1 MADRE
6 SHFHRSSRSGNSSD
20 SALVGAILLILS
32 LALPTQPAH
41 SETPT
46 ADEMEFFEKKIRPLL
61 AERCVS
67 CHGPQKQWSNFRLD
81 SRDALLKGGD
91 LGTAVIP
98 SKPEESPL
106 LAAIKHEGEL
116 IMPPEPAPKLSE
128 AEIGDL
134 THWIAIGAP
143 WPTEN
148 AVAGKSKDPKGHWA
162 FQPIQDPAI
171 PDPEA
176 SHGLLT
182 PVDAFVQAKLAEN
195 KLASSPPADR
205 RTLIRRASIDLTGLL
220 PSATEVDEFEND
232 DDPQSYEKLIDRL
245 LASPHYG
252 EQWGRHWLD
261 VARYSD
267 SKGYV
272 YAREERFWVH
282 AWNYRDWVVNAL
294 NEDLPYDRFLL
305 LQIAA
310 DQAATNPADK
320 AAMGFLTI
328 GRRFIGVSRD
338 IIDDRIDVVSRGTM
352 GLTVGCA
359 RCHDH
364 KYDPIPTR
372 DYYSLYGVFQ
382 NCSEHLVRLDDSPR
396 DDAFEK
402 RLREQ
407 QQKLDEKMAA
417 RRKEASDRIRSRLV
431 DFMSSQLELSKYP
444 EEGFDV
450 VIEPSDI
457 PAAQVRR
464 LRDYLVY
471 ARDTKDPVFS
481 AWHRFAE
488 IPADQFVDKAS
499 AVCAELQKGTPE
511 EVNPRVAAAFT
522 TPPANM
528 KDVAERYGRLLEEV
542 NSEWGKQVADVTDQK
557 AAPTSFENPAD
568 EALRKVLYGPVAPC
582 EVPDE
587 PMTNIEFFFTTS
599 VCNELWGLQR
609 NVDRFLIDSP
619 ESPKHTHLLID
630 RPTLVTPRV
639 FKRGNPANLGDEVP
653 RQFLEVIAGSDRK
666 PFEKGSGRLELAE
679 SIIERSNPLT
689 ARVIVNRV
697 WLNHFGLGLVRT
709 PSDFGL
715 RAETPSHPELLDWLA
730 TRFIEEDWS
739 LKWLHRQI
747 MLSAAYRQ
755 SEDGPVDP
763 SVIARAKEIDPENR
777 LLWRRTAH
785 RLSFEEMRDAAF
797 AAAGELDLSMSGKP
811 IDLFNRSMHR
821 RTLYGTVD
829 RQYLP
834 STFRVFDFANP
845 DLHIPQRSETTVP
858 QQALFF
864 LNHPMVLDNA
874 RSLARRLTL
883 NEQTS
888 PLDNVRQL
896 YRAIYQRDPAH
907 EEAEAALALIN
918 SPASLPEEDAFPP
931 TANDWSYGYGEF
943 DEKEEKVSS
952 FHPLP
957 YFTGKSW
964 QGGSNMPDG
973 VLGWVELN
981 AKGGHAGNDLAHAA
995 IRRWTA
1001 PKNMRV
1007 RLKSTLSH
1015 PSPEGDGIHGVI
1027 YSSRQGFLGSS
1038 IVHNSPGWSQVT
1050 EIDVQAGDTIDFIV
1064 DRREQLNHDEFEW
1077 KIVIKDVREST
1088 DAIAWNAETDFRGI
1102 RSDRLTPWE
1111 QLAQVLLASNEFLFV
1126 D

>member
-1 MADRE
+1 VADRE
-6 SHFHRSSRSGNSSD
+6 RLFHDILRSFNSANAVYSR
-20 SALVGAILLILS
+20 ALVLILS
-32 LALPTQPAH
+32 LVIPVASTHAESPP
-41 SETPT
+41 
-46 ADEMEFFEKKIRPLL
+46 ADEIEFFEKKIRPLL
-61 AERCVS
+61 IERCVS
-67 CHGPQKQWSNFRLD
+67 CHGPKKQWSNFRLD
-81 SRDALLKGGD
+81 TRDGLLKGGD
-91 LGTAVIP
+91 LGAAVMP
-98 SKPEESPL
+98 MKPEESPL

-116 IMPPEPAPKLSE
+116 IMPPEPAPKLSD
-128 AEIGDL
+128 AEIADL

-143 WPTEN
+143 WTPEN
-148 AVAGKSKDPKGHWA
+148 TTTKGSKDAKKHWA

-171 PDPEA
+171 PAPEA
-176 SHGLLT
+176 SLALMT
-182 PVDAFVQAKLAEN
+182 PIDSFVQSKLAEN
-195 KLASSPPADR
+195 NLASSPPADR
-205 RTLIRRASIDLTGLL
+205 RTIIRRAYMDLTGLL
-220 PSATEVDEFEND
+220 PTAVEVDDFVND
-232 DDPQSYEKLIDRL
+232 EDPQSYEKLIDRL

-282 AWNYRDWVVNAL
+282 AWNYRDWVVKSL

-310 DQAATNPADK
+310 DQAATDSADK
-320 AAMGFLTI
+320 AAIGFLTI
-328 GRRFIGVSRD
+328 GRRFLGVSRD

-382 NCSEHLVRLDDSPR
+382 NCSEHLVRLDESNR
-396 DDAFEK
+396 DEAFEK
-402 RLREQ
+402 KLKEQ
-407 QQKLDEKMAA
+407 QKKLDDKMAE
-417 RRKEASDRIRSRLV
+417 RRKEASDRIRGRLV
-431 DFMSSQLELSKYP
+431 DFMTSQLELSKFP

-471 ARDTKDPVFS
+471 ARDTKDPVFA
-481 AWHRFAE
+481 AWHRFAALPVE
-488 IPADQFVDKAS
+488 QFAENAPS
-499 AVCAELQKGTPE
+499 VCAELQKATPE
-511 EVNPRVAAAFT
+511 EINPRVAATFA
-522 TPPANM
+522 TPPASM
-528 KDVAERYGRLLEEV
+528 KEVAERYGRLLDEV
-542 NSEWGKQVADVTDQK
+542 NNEWGKQVADATGQK
-557 AAPTSFENPAD
+557 ALPTSFENAAD
-568 EALRKVLYGPVAPC
+568 EALRKVLYGSTAPC

-587 PMTNIEFFFTTS
+587 PMTNIEFFFTTAI
-599 VCNELWGLQR
+599 CNELWGLQR
-609 NVDRFLIDSP
+609 DIDRLLINSP
-619 ESPKHTHLLID
+619 EAPEHTHLLLD
-630 RPTLVTPRV
+630 RQTMVTPRV

-653 RQFLEVIAGSDRK
+653 RQFLEVVAGSGRK
-666 PFEKGSGRLELAE
+666 PFENGSGRLELAR
-679 SIIERSNPLT
+679 SVIDPSNPLT

-697 WLNHFGLGLVRT
+697 WLHHFGSGLVRT

-715 RAETPSHPELLDWLA
+715 RAEMPSHPELLDWLA
-730 TRFIEEDWS
+730 TRLVEEGWS

-747 MLSAAYRQ
+747 MMSAVYRQ
-755 SEDGPVDP
+755 SEDGPIDQAVL
-763 SVIARAKEIDPENR
+763 ARAREIDPDNR

-797 AAAGELDLSMSGKP
+797 ASAGELDLSMKGRP
-811 IDLFNRSMHR
+811 TDLFSRAMHR
-821 RTLYGTVD
+821 RTLYGSVD
-829 RQYLP
+829 RQFLP

-864 LNHPMVLDNA
+864 LNHPMILDNA
-874 RSLARRLTL
+874 RSMARRLNL
-883 NEQTS
+883 NEQIS

-907 EEAEAALALIN
+907 DEVEAAVALVT
-918 SPASLPEEDAFPP
+918 SPSSAEEEDKTPP
-931 TANDWSYGYGEF
+931 TANDWQYGYGEF
-943 DEKEEKVSS
+943 NEKEEKVTS

-964 QGGSNMPDG
+964 QGGPNMPDG
-973 VLGWVELN
+973 TLGWVELN

-1001 PKNMRV
+1001 PRKMHVRV
-1007 RLKSTLSH
+1007 KATLSH
-1015 PSPEGDGIHGVI
+1015 PSPEGDGVHGVI

-1038 IVHNSPGWSQVT
+1038 IVHHSPGWSHVT
-1050 EIDVQAGDTIDFIV
+1050 EIDVEAGDTLDFIV

-1077 KIVIKDVREST
+1077 KIAIKDADESAGT
-1088 DAIAWNAETDFRGI
+1088 LAWSAENDFRGI